1 MSSNH
6 YQELVWGY
14 QMSFARVRQH
24 KFLSAIGA
32 VILLLLIAILGVI
45 VFSEPLARWV
55 IEDRGSKATGRPL
68 TIDGPLVIDWHWTY
82 TAIHAKN
89 IRLGNAAGYREP
101 DMVSVDTL
109 EFTLKPLKLL
119 WGKLELGAVTLE
131 KPTLILERKTL
142 EDANWNFPSLAKD
155 KDKSK
160 EDDRVS
166 DTLKINDRLTI
177 RQGRII
183 FRDAIRNLALDLK
196 VDSMSDANA
205 DVKKAAEYEF
215 KLSGSG
221 KLQGRPLT
229 LDAVAGS
236 LQSLRDPAA
245 DFPLHFKINMGKTR
259 VEMKGVF
266 NDPFNFS
273 GVNVN
278 LKITGDN
285 LADLFYLTAIPLPPT
300 PPYSLN
306 GQLTKNGD
314 VWGYSDFTG
323 KVGESDLSGSLSYD
337 VSRPRGFLKATL
349 FSNVLDSADLG
360 GFIGLPPALEAENTS
375 AEQQQ
380 AAVEKK
386 ESSKLIPDVP
396 LNVERLRKTD
406 LDVTLTAKEIN
417 APNLPFKGM
426 EVRFLL
432 KDGQLTLD
440 PFSVVLADGTVD
452 GVINIDARQ
461 DIPPMNMKLNFRKL
475 SLNKFFENTR
485 FATTTQGFFGG
496 NLTLAGTGASLA
508 DVLGSSNGKT
518 AIIISRGQI
527 SLLLIEASD
536 VDLGEAIPLF
546 LGKDKSTKIR
556 CGVAD
561 FDVKDGQLNSKTFVL
576 DTNDSTLVGNVD
588 IDLKQEKID
597 ARLDAK
603 PKDNSLLSARIPITL
618 SGNLKSP
625 RIGLDAEKT
634 GARGAAAIALG
645 TLLTPFA
652 ALLAFIDTGDA
663 KDTDCHALIS
673 AAK

>member
-1 MSSNH
+1 
-6 YQELVWGY
+6 
-14 QMSFARVRQH
+14 MSFVRVRQH
-24 KFLSAIGA
+24 KLLSALGA
-32 VILLLLIAILGVI
+32 IILLLLIAIVGVI
-45 VFSEPLARWV
+45 VFSEPLTRWV
-55 IEDRGSKATGRPL
+55 IEDKGSKATGRPL

-82 TAIHAKN
+82 TSIHAKN

-109 EFTLKPLKLL
+109 EFTLKPLKLF
-119 WGKLELGAVTLE
+119 WGKLELGSVTLE
-131 KPTLILERKTL
+131 KPVVILERKTF
-142 EDANWNFPSLAKD
+142 EDANWNFPSLSGD
-155 KDKSK
+155 KEKNS
-160 EDDRVS
+160 EDNVS
-166 DTLKINDRLTI
+166 DKLQINDRLAI

-183 FRDAIRNLALDLK
+183 FRDAVRNLSLDLK
-196 VDSMSDANA
+196 VDSIGDTP
-205 DVKKAAEYEF
+205 KQEKEYEF
-215 KLSGSG
+215 KLSGTG
-221 KLQGRPLT
+221 KLQGRPLS

-236 LQSLRDPAA
+236 LQSLRDPAT

-259 VEMKGVF
+259 VEMNGVF

-278 LKITGDN
+278 LKIVGDN

-300 PPYSLN
+300 PPYRLN

-323 KVGESDLSGSLSYD
+323 EVGKSDLSGSLSYD
-337 VSRPRGFLKATL
+337 VGGPRGFLKATL

-360 GFIGLPPALEAENTS
+360 GFIGLPPSLDAENTTN
-375 AEQQQ
+375 EQQQ
-380 AAVEKK
+380 AAAAKK
-386 ESSKLIPDVP
+386 ESAKLIPDVP
-396 LNVERLRKTD
+396 LNVERLRTTD

-452 GVINIDARQ
+452 GVIKVDARQ
-461 DIPPMNMKLNFRKL
+461 DIPPMDMKLNFRKL

-508 DVLGSSNGKT
+508 DVLGSSSGKT
-518 AIIISRGQI
+518 AIIISGGQI

-546 LGKDKSTKIR
+546 LGKDKATKIR

-561 FDVKDGQLNSKTFVL
+561 FDVKDGQLTSKTFVL
-576 DTNDSTLVGNVD
+576 DTNDSTLVGRIG

-603 PKDNSLLSARIPITL
+603 PKDNSVLSARIPITL

-652 ALLAFIDTGDA
+652 ALLAFIDSGDA

>member
-1 MSSNH
+1 
-6 YQELVWGY
+6 
-14 QMSFARVRQH
+14 MSFARVRQH

-32 VILLLLIAILGVI
+32 VILLLLIAIAGVI
-45 VFSEPLARWV
+45 VFSEPLTRWA
-55 IEDRGSKATGRPL
+55 IEDKGSKATGRPL

-82 TAIHAKN
+82 TSIHAKK

-101 DMVSVDTL
+101 DMVSIDTL

-119 WGKLELGAVTLE
+119 WGKLELGSVILE
-131 KPTLILERKTL
+131 KPTVILERKAL
-142 EDANWNFPSLAKD
+142 EETNWNFPALAND

-166 DTLKINDRLTI
+166 DTFQINDRLTI

-183 FRDAIRNLALDLK
+183 FRDAVRNLALDVK
-196 VDSMSDANA
+196 VDSMGNANA
-205 DVKKAAEYEF
+205 ALKKTEEYEF

-221 KLQGRPLT
+221 KLHGRPLT
-229 LDAVAGS
+229 LDAAAGS
-236 LQSLRDPAA
+236 LQSLRDAAA
-245 DFPLHFKINMGKTR
+245 DFPLHFKINMGQTR

-306 GQLTKNGD
+306 GQLTKNND

-323 KVGESDLSGSLSYD
+323 KVGKSDLSGSLSYD

-360 GFIGLPPALEAENTS
+360 GFIGLPPALDADNTTT
-375 AEQQQ
+375 EQQQ
-380 AAVEKK
+380 AAAEKK

-396 LNVERLRKTD
+396 LNVERLRTTD

-432 KDGQLTLD
+432 KEGQLTLD
-440 PFSVVLADGTVD
+440 PFNVVLADGTVD
-452 GVINIDARQ
+452 GVINIDARA
-461 DIPPMNMKLNFRKL
+461 DIPPMDMKLNFRKL

-485 FATTTQGFFGG
+485 FATTTKGFFGG

-508 DVLGSSNGKT
+508 DVLGNSNGKT
-518 AIIISRGQI
+518 AIIISGGQI

-576 DTNDSTLVGNVD
+576 DTNDSTLVGNVG
-588 IDLKQEKID
+588 IDLKQEKIE

-618 SGNLKSP
+618 SGKLKSP

-645 TLLTPFA
+645 ALLTPFA
-652 ALLAFIDTGDA
+652 ALLAFVDTGDA

>member
-1 MSSNH
+1 
-6 YQELVWGY
+6 
-14 QMSFARVRQH
+14 MSFARVRQH
-24 KFLSAIGA
+24 KLLSGIGA
-32 VILLLLIAILGVI
+32 IIILLLIAIVSVI
-45 VFSEPLARWV
+45 VFSEPLARWA
-55 IEDRGSKATGRPL
+55 IENKGSKATGRPL
-68 TIDGPLVIDWHWTY
+68 TIDGPLVINWHWTY
-82 TAIHAKN
+82 TDIHAKN

-101 DMVSVDTL
+101 DMVSIETL

-119 WGKLELGAVTLE
+119 WGKLALGSVTLD
-131 KPTLILERKTL
+131 KPTVILERKTL
-142 EDANWNFPSLAKD
+142 EEANWNFPFLANDKALAND
-155 KDKSK
+155 KDKNK
-160 EDDRVS
+160 EGNRFGNAL
-166 DTLKINDRLTI
+166 TINDRLTI

-183 FRDAIRNLALDLK
+183 FRDAVRDLALDVK
-196 VDSMSDANA
+196 VDSLGDASK
-205 DVKKAAEYEF
+205 DLKETEKSPQYEF
-215 KLSGSG
+215 KLSGTG
-221 KLQGRPLT
+221 KLHGRPLT

-236 LQSLRDPAA
+236 LQSLRDTTA
-245 DFPLHFKINMGKTR
+245 DFPLHFNINMGKTR
-259 VEMKGVF
+259 VEMNGVF

-273 GVNVN
+273 GVNVS

-314 VWGYSDFTG
+314 VWGYSQFTG
-323 KVGESDLSGSLSYD
+323 KVGKSDLSGSLSYD
-337 VSRPRGFLKATL
+337 VSGPRGSLKATL

-360 GFIGLPPALEAENTS
+360 GFIGLPPALETENAT
-375 AEQQQ
+375 AEQQR

-417 APNLPFKGM
+417 APDLPFKGM

-432 KDGQLTLD
+432 KDSQLTLD

-461 DIPPMNMKLNFRKL
+461 DVPPMNMKLNFRKL

-496 NLTLAGTGASLA
+496 SLSLAGTGASLA
-508 DVLGSSNGKT
+508 DVLGSSNGDT
-518 AIIISRGQI
+518 AIIISGGQI

-576 DTNDSTLVGNVD
+576 DTNDSTLVGKVD
-588 IDLKQEKID
+588 IDLKQEKIE

-634 GARGAAAIALG
+634 GARGAVAIALG

-652 ALLAFIDTGDA
+652 ALLAFIDAGDA